1 MDNGFKLIDYFQ
13 IKPDESL
20 CSLSSREK
28 VTFMD
33 SILSKEDSRGL
44 LITYDLSHSGRRIN
58 NRIYPV
64 KGQQDGIR
72 TILAPYPKPILPHHN
87 SDDDPIGRFTYAEWQ
102 DLSSEALGFFTDIND
117 FMEVKNAYQTD
128 DPKKIYKV
136 MKKHNL
142 LSNKDWPGLGRMRV
156 QARITDEKAV
166 EKFLDGRYIT
176 FSAGSTTDR
185 HVCSICSDDWSA
197 GDFCEHRHGRI
208 YDGDVCVFVTGTF
221 KVLEGSVVNMPADD
235 LSQVL
240 SMEMTSPSIL
250 EGQDACRVDLNTIY
264 LTDSTFS
271 FTESN
276 MPEVTVN
283 PAAETV
289 EKEATEVAE
298 ITEDSAEAVENE
310 STEEV
315 VETEAV
321 DSEQS
326 SELEDG
332 EAEAPP
338 EDNLGSVVNAV
349 VAKLTELGILNKEA
363 NEDNGKTEQDEL
375 QIGPVAISNEASE
388 ETIEESKDKEGTE
401 EKEEKEILDAELTS
415 KKRNAL
421 RGSTFCGPDRSYPVP
436 DKSHAA
442 NALAR
447 AKQHASS
454 SLYSKI
460 KACVCRKAKANS
472 WSVPACDNAS
482 NTVVETSEY
491 SCVCGATGEEL
502 AWTTDLVQEALDKEA
517 VIMGW
522 EQEVP
527 TQSDTAIVKEDYV
540 SALRRVSELE
550 DKLNAVLD
558 AHAELLDKDFSK
570 ATDEERLEVMST
582 WFDSIK
588 SVDSKEK
595 VFSVESKTIVN
606 VENPSVGSADE
617 SAPTGSK
624 KALGEFEKKI
634 IDQYNEIKE
643 ADGAI
648 TAERYLK
655 SKSRYLPRG
664 FHPSNF
670 INI

>member
-20 CSLSSREK
+20 CSLSSKEK

-33 SILSKEDSRGL
+33 NILSKEDSRGL
-44 LITYDLSHSGRRIN
+44 LVTYDLSHSGRRIN

-64 KGQQDGIR
+64 KGQQDGVK
-72 TILAPYPKPILPHHN
+72 TILNPYPKPILPHHN

-117 FMEVKNAYQTD
+117 FMEVKNAYQTN

-185 HVCSICSDDWSA
+185 HVCSICSDDWSK

-208 YDGDVCVFVTGTF
+208 YDGDVCVFITGTF

-250 EGQDACRVDLNTIY
+250 EGQDACHVDLNTIY

-276 MPEVTVN
+276 MPEVTVK
-283 PAAETV
+283 PVAETV
-289 EKEATEVAE
+289 EV
-298 ITEDSAEAVENE
+298 
-310 STEEV
+310 EV
-315 VETEAV
+315 VETEAADTSEDSVEAVEVEIESTEEAVEAETV
-321 DSEQS
+321 DSEQPN
-326 SELEDG
+326 ELEDS
-332 EAEAPP
+332 EAEEPV
-338 EDNLGSVVNAV
+338 EDNLGGVVNAV
-349 VAKLTELGILNKEA
+349 VAKLTELGILNREA
-363 NEDNGKTEQDEL
+363 DKDNGETEQDEL
-375 QIGPVAISNEASE
+375 QDSPVAISSKASE
-388 ETIEESKDKEGTE
+388 EIIEESKDKEGTE
-401 EKEEKEILDAELTS
+401 EKEKEILDAELTT
-415 KKRNAL
+415 KKRSAL
-421 RGSTFCGPDRSYPVP
+421 RGSTFCGPNRSYPVP

-460 KACVCRKAKANS
+460 KACVCRKDKANS
-472 WSVPACDNAS
+472 WGLPACDNTNDA
-482 NTVVETSEY
+482 VVQTSEY

-502 AWTTDLVQEALDKEA
+502 TWTADLVQEALDKEA

-527 TQSDTAIVKEDYV
+527 TQSDTAIVKEDYI

-558 AHAELLDKDFSK
+558 AHAELLDKSFPE
-570 ATDEERLEVMST
+570 ATNEERLEVKST

-617 SAPTGSK
+617 SAPTGSTK
-624 KALGEFEKKI
+624 VLGEFEKKI

-643 ADGAI
+643 TDGAI

-664 FHPSNF
+664 FHPSNY
-670 INI
+670 